1 MTIRAVI
8 ALLLM
13 IGFYVVALGIAGFL
27 LYLPY
32 AEVVYAHR
40 LHFKLAAFCL
50 IGAAVIVWAVLPRR
64 DRFEPPWP
72 TLSRRDESKLF
83 RLIEAVARATGQRV
97 PKTVYLTPEVNAW
110 VAQRGGMLGV
120 GGQRVMGLGLP
131 LLAVLTERELFAVLA
146 HEFGHFHGGDTK
158 LGPIIYRTRS
168 AMGRTIEALE
178 EHSSALRWIFLA
190 YGKLFIAVTH
200 AISRHQERLADALA
214 ASVAGSTA
222 LSRALKKTHGAALA
236 YDSYWSTEAA
246 PVLSKG
252 LLPPL
257 AAGFDRFVRSERIE
271 QAMRTALDRALAE
284 NKAHGYDTHP
294 PLHERL
300 RALERMPDKA
310 MPEGGLAITL
320 MPTVAARERELMDA
334 MLKPEAARRL
344 KEASWD
350 EVAARVYLPQYQ
362 AIAYEHGGHCAGMSI
377 GDVPTCARDV
387 AAAIGER
394 MAAQSDEA
402 WPEDERLRQGAWA
415 IGAIMAAT
423 LAQADWTLATAPGDP
438 VRLVNGDMSL
448 DPFSLAQAIV
458 TGRMDAAEWA
468 ERCRSLGISD
478 VTLAPDAPRIEEPN
492 PVAS

>member
-1 MTIRAVI
+1 
-8 ALLLM
+8 
-13 IGFYVVALGIAGFL
+13 
-27 LYLPY
+27 
-32 AEVVYAHR
+32 
-40 LHFKLAAFCL
+40 
-50 IGAAVIVWAVLPRR
+50 
-64 DRFEPPWP
+64 
-72 TLSRRDESKLF
+72 
-83 RLIEAVARATGQRV
+83 
-97 PKTVYLTPEVNAW
+97 
-110 VAQRGGMLGV
+110 
-120 GGQRVMGLGLP
+120 
-131 LLAVLTERELFAVLA
+131 
-146 HEFGHFHGGDTK
+146 
-158 LGPIIYRTRS
+158 
-168 AMGRTIEALE
+168 
-178 EHSSALRWIFLA
+178 
-190 YGKLFIAVTH
+190 
-200 AISRHQERLADALA
+200 
-214 ASVAGSTA
+214 
-222 LSRALKKTHGAALA
+222 
-236 YDSYWSTEAA
+236 
-246 PVLSKG
+246 
-252 LLPPL
+252 
-257 AAGFDRFVRSERIE
+257 
-271 QAMRTALDRALAE
+271 
-284 NKAHGYDTHP
+284 
-294 PLHERL
+294 
-300 RALERMPDKA
+300 MPDKA

-468 ERCRSLGISD
+468 ERCRSLGIAD